1 MNTTLRRWR
10 PRLLGLTSLA
20 LASCGVEPI
29 EEQRSLGGAAAAL
42 SGGIA
47 IAGHV
52 GNDASNAGMSGVTV
66 QLSGPVS
73 ASAVTDSHGNFIFLG
88 LPAGVYSL
96 AASKP
101 SAAITPSSVSLGS
114 VSADQIQ
121 NFTCAGA
128 CGAGPAVDPYKE
140 IAIVDPSVTED
151 ARASN
156 ATGGPWSFRYLIEQ
170 MTPSGVDP
178 ADFVAEWLEGFQ
190 PLTINGYPTT
200 PRGLPPLL
208 DLWPTRPDGKLDLAQ
223 APFQLLGIFNR
234 TDLHASGS
242 GEARFVF
249 GIIPRNRPVAG
260 MTVIFEYRLPTNALV
275 TDRLNWI
282 TRFHALGQYPFGAQY
297 NEELQEI
304 TDLFTQRGAERSTM
318 GNPNASALGQ
328 LRTSETL
335 LGGAPWSWRE
345 FHLVPEPTGYQAF
358 LRLALAAQTPDQQLN
373 GDAALES
380 FLLANRTGI
389 IAGVT
394 PLDAQFLGGEAE
406 GSIVPSAT
414 KWVFPGA
421 DEPLRHAFAGQTCN
435 GCHNAETEQLAT
447 FYHVAPF
454 AVPGPDGTGVL
465 SNFVKQVE
473 IPRRVSF
480 MQNRLTCAP
489 LAGNCSP
496 GSESVVP

>member
-1 MNTTLRRWR
+1 MKTKPRSSP
-10 PRLLGLTSLA
+10 PRLFALSALA
-20 LASCGVEPI
+20 LASCGVEPL
-29 EEQRSLGGAAAAL
+29 EEQPSWGSAEAAL
-42 SGGIA
+42 NGAVA

-52 GNDASNAGMSGVTV
+52 GNDTSNAGMSGVIV
-66 QLSGPVS
+66 QLSGA
-73 ASAVTDSHGNFIFLG
+73 ASAQAITDSHGNFLFTG
-88 LPAGVYSL
+88 LPAGTYTL
-96 AASKP
+96 APGKP
-101 SAAITPSSVSLGS
+101 GATITPSTVNLGS
-114 VSADQIQ
+114 VTADQIQ
-121 NFTCAGA
+121 SFTCAGA

-140 IAIVDPSVTED
+140 IAIVDPSVTQD

-200 PRGLPPLL
+200 SRVTFSLMN
-208 DLWPTRPDGKLDLAQ
+208 LWPTRPDGKLDLAQ

-249 GIIPRNRPVAG
+249 GIIPPNHFIGG
-260 MTVIFEYRLPTNALV
+260 MTVIFEYRLPTNSIAP
-275 TDRLNWI
+275 DRHSWI
-282 TRFHALGQYPFGAQY
+282 ARFHALGQHAFGAQY

-318 GNPNASALGQ
+318 GNPNASALAQ
-328 LRTSETL
+328 LRTSEDL
-335 LGGAPWSWRE
+335 MGAPWSWRE

-358 LRLALAAQTPDQQLN
+358 LRLVEAAQTPDQQLN
-373 GDAALES
+373 GDPGLEA

-394 PLDAQFLGGEAE
+394 PLDPSFLGGEAE
-406 GSIVPSAT
+406 GHIVPSFT
-414 KWVFPGA
+414 KWAFPGA

-435 GCHNAETEQLAT
+435 GCHNAETQQLAT

-454 AVPGPDGTGVL
+454 APPGPDGTGVL

-480 MQNRLTCAP
+480 MQNRLTCSS
-489 LAGNCSP
+489 LAGDCSP
-496 GSESVVP
+496 GSESVAP